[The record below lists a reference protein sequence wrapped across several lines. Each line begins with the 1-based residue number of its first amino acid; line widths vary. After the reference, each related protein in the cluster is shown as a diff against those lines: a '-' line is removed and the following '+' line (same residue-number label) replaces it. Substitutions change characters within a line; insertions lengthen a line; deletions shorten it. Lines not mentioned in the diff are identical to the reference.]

1 MYPSIWTNVPGG
13 PLSGVR
19 LIHAPPGVG
28 VGGWVS
34 LGVGL
39 AGWVGGKLGVG
50 GICVLV
56 AGIEVGLV
64 EVGIQAVMPNER
76 ITKIENVF
84 KRFILGLLKKVYW
97 INFTQRDWL
106 FCANGGFEIKPRLE
120 CEVQSPRQGRYEA
133 L

>member
-1 MYPSIWTNVPGG
+1 MPGG

-50 GICVLV
+50 GICVMV
-56 AGIEVGLV
+56 AGKEVELA
-64 EVGIQAVMPNER
+64 EIGIQAVIPKER
-76 ITKIENVF
+76 ITKKEKIF
-84 KRFILGLLKKVYW
+84 KCFILGLLNKVYW
-97 INFTQRDWL
+97 IDFAQRDWL
-106 FCANGGFEIKPRLE
+106 FYAIGGFEIKPRLE
-120 CEVQSPRQGRYEA
+120 CEVQSPRQERFRA